1 MELIGNRALV
11 TGSGRGIGEAI
22 ALELAAAG
30 ADVVLN
36 DFGNMDGAN
45 AVAMKIKEMG
55 RQATAIEADVSSF
68 EDAARLVK
76 EATALLG
83 GLDIIVNNAGITR
96 DKLLMA
102 MKKDDFYSVLN
113 VNLGGTFNV
122 TQAATRG
129 LARNRKGAIVNLAS
143 VSGITGTKGQ
153 GNYSAS
159 KAGIIGFTKA
169 VAKELGARNV
179 TCNAVAPGFIQSD
192 MTDKLPKQYLEFMT
206 KNLIPMGRLGD
217 IREVAKAVTFLC
229 SDGAR
234 YITGQT
240 IVIDGGLYM

>member
-11 TGSGRGIGEAI
+11 TGSGRGIGKAI
-22 ALELAAAG
+22 ALELARCG
-30 ADVVLN
+30 ADVVIN

-45 AVAMKIKEMG
+45 DVVAAIEEMG
-55 RQATAIEADVSSF
+55 HKATAIEADVSSF
-68 EDAARLVK
+68 EDSARLVK
-76 EATALLG
+76 EATAFLG

-102 MKKDDFYSVLN
+102 MKKEDFYSVLN

-122 TQAATRG
+122 TQAASRG
-129 LARNRKGAIVNLAS
+129 LARNRKGAVVNLAS

-153 GNYSAS
+153 PNYSAS

-179 TCNAVAPGFIQSD
+179 TVNAVAPGFIESD
-192 MTDKLPKQYLEFMT
+192 MTDKLPKQYLDVIT
-206 KNLIPMGRLGD
+206 KQMIPLGRLGD
-217 IREVAKAVTFLC
+217 IDEVAKVVAFLC

>member
-11 TGSGRGIGEAI
+11 TGSGRGIGKAI
-22 ALELAAAG
+22 ALELARCG
-30 ADVVLN
+30 ADVVVN
-36 DFGNMDGAN
+36 DFGNMEGADGV
-45 AVAMKIKEMG
+45 VAEIEEMG
-55 RQATAIEADVSSF
+55 RKALAIEADVSSF

-76 EATALLG
+76 EATTFLG
-83 GLDIIVNNAGITR
+83 GIDIIVNNAGITR

-122 TQAATRG
+122 TQAASRG
-129 LARNRKGAIVNLAS
+129 LARNRKGAVVNLAS
-143 VSGITGTKGQ
+143 VSGISGTKGQ
-153 GNYSAS
+153 PNYSAS

-179 TCNAVAPGFIQSD
+179 TVNAVAPGFIESD

-206 KNLIPMGRLGD
+206 KNMIPLGRLGD
-217 IREVAKAVTFLC
+217 IVEVARCVAFLC
-229 SDGAR
+229 STDSR